1 MFLSKLP
8 NCDSKKRMDAWR
20 ASGGALLGNKNIGC
34 GINSLVFLGV
44 FTRKEGD
51 DLVRII
57 NPRGTTFLEMMNFVA
72 ARSGGNIQR
81 EVIFP
86 ITTVAQVQDFISHI
100 KRNLGNNS
108 CTVAK
113 MMRYPDNSTPVYCKG
128 ILYTSG
134 HSVIFGVENNTL
146 YAIDPQQDSFRES
159 EDADKALKAW
169 GRTCYTHAH
178 VMYSGGVLQNANDVS
193 VPMEIEDDYIT
204 FPDHNATVPMEIEGG
219 KKYRTKKYRT
229 KKYRTKKNKF
239 YSYS

>member
-1 MFLSKLP
+1 MYLSKLP
-8 NCDSKKRMDAWR
+8 KCDSKKRKDAWR

-51 DLVRII
+51 DLVRVI
-57 NPRGTTFLEMMNFVA
+57 NPRGTTFSEMMNYVA
-72 ARSGGNIQR
+72 ARSGGNTQR

-86 ITTVAQVQDFISHI
+86 ITTVAQVQDFISAI
-100 KRNLGNNS
+100 KRNLGENS

-128 ILYTSG
+128 LLYLSG
-134 HSVIFGVENNTL
+134 HSIIFGVENGTL
-146 YAIDPQQDSFRES
+146 YAIDPQNDTFYES
-159 EDADKALKAW
+159 ENAEKALKAW
-169 GRTCYTHAH
+169 GKTCYTHAH
-178 VMYSGGVLQNANDVS
+178 VMYSGGVLQNHEVS
-193 VPMEIEDDYIT
+193 VQMETVDDYIT

-229 KKYRTKKNKF
+229 KKYRTKKYRTKKIN
-239 YSYS
+239 